1 MNINVLFAVFR
12 RNFVSYFANPTGY
25 VFICLFVLL
34 GAIAAFWV
42 PAFFSNNLANLDQ
55 LSFWLP
61 FIMLVYVPSITMGVW
76 ADERKQGTDEL
87 LLTIPAGDFEIVL
100 GKYLA
105 AVAIFTVALI
115 FSLVCNLA
123 VLEWLG
129 NPDVGLFVGTYVG
142 YWLVGLAMLSIG
154 VVASFLTS
162 NITISFVLGVLLN
175 LPLVF
180 LAWADAI
187 LGGLERQQILA
198 VKSWS
203 IGNRLDDFSHGV
215 LSLSGVAYFLM
226 IVSVMLY
233 LSMVLIGRRHWFSG
247 LRRWAQAGH
256 YLVRTL
262 ALVVVAVGAVVLFR
276 HHDLRLDV
284 TSEQLSSLSP
294 QTRAL
299 LRDLKVDRPVRI
311 EAFISPVVPE
321 SSVQTRLNLL
331 AALRELQA
339 LGGDKLQVEIHNTE
353 RFSKEAALAEDRYGI
368 EPHQVTTLSHGAM
381 AVDYIFLN
389 VAVKCG
395 SGEPLIAFID
405 RGIPVEYELV
415 RSICT
420 VGQQQRKKVGVL
432 ETDAKLFGGFN
443 MQSMSANP
451 DWPII
456 DELKKQYEVVRVDP
470 TKPIVERYDVLL
482 AVQASSLGP
491 EEMKNF
497 IATVRDGQ
505 PTAIFEDPAP
515 VFCPSVPA
523 TSAPRQPPG
532 GMNAM
537 FMRQQPLPKGDI
549 RPLWSLLGVDFP
561 DDQVVWQDYN
571 PYPKFSQFPLEF
583 VFVDDGCGND
593 QPFSPKDPI
602 SAGLQHILFP
612 FPGHFSKLNASKFDF
627 VPLVRTGEETGTV
640 LYRDLMQMTPYG
652 PRGGLNPNR
661 RQIPTGVSYIEAAH
675 IRGKIS
681 LDPPV
686 ADPEKKDA
694 DGKDAENKPRE
705 SQIDVVLV
713 PDIDM
718 LSRDFFRLREQGNVP
733 ESGIH
738 FDFDNVTFVLNA
750 LDELAGDRR
759 FIDIRKRRPAHR
771 TLARIEERT
780 KESRQK
786 ATDARERF
794 TKEYERLEQQEEE
807 AMQEKLAELKQ
818 RKNID
823 LQQMAI
829 ELGMMQQNLERVKE
843 AKLEQARRDKD
854 REINKSE
861 TELNLEVNRVQDQYK
876 LWAVLLPPIP
886 PLLVAMIVFFTRRAR
901 EREGVSRSR
910 LR

>member
-25 VFICLFVLL
+25 LFICLFVWL
-34 GAIAAFWV
+34 GAIATFWV
-42 PAFFSNNLANLDQ
+42 PAFFNNNLANLDQ
-55 LSFWLP
+55 LSFCFP
-61 FIMLVYVPSITMGVW
+61 FIMLVYIPSITMGVW

-105 AVAIFTVALI
+105 AVAIFTVALL

-154 VVASFLTS
+154 VVASFLTG

-175 LPLVF
+175 MPLVF
-180 LAWADAI
+180 LARADAI
-187 LGGLERQQILA
+187 LGGLGRQQILA

-203 IGNRLDDFSHGV
+203 IGSRLDDFSHGV

-226 IVSVMLY
+226 IVVVMLY

-247 LRRWAQAGH
+247 LHRWALAGH

-276 HHDLRLDV
+276 HHDLRLDA

-294 QTRAL
+294 QTREL
-299 LRDLKVDRPVRI
+299 IHDLKVERPVRI
-311 EAFISPVVPE
+311 EAFISSSVPE
-321 SSVQTRLNLL
+321 SYVQTRLNLL

-339 LGGDKLQVEIHNTE
+339 LGGDKLEVEIHNTE

-420 VGQQQRKKVGVL
+420 VGQQQRKTVGVL

-443 MQSMSANP
+443 MQSMSSNP

-456 DELKKQYEVVRVDP
+456 DELKKQYEIVRVNP
-470 TKPIVERYDVLL
+470 AKPIVERYDVLL

-491 EEMKNF
+491 EEMENF
-497 IATVRDGQ
+497 IAAVRNGQ

-515 VFCPSVPA
+515 VFCPGVPA

-549 RPLWSLLGVDFP
+549 RPLWSLLGIDFP
-561 DDQVVWQDYN
+561 ADQVVWQDYN
-571 PYPKFSQFPLEF
+571 PYPRFSQFPVEF
-583 VFVDDGCGND
+583 VFVDDACGND
-593 QPFSPKDPI
+593 RPFSPKDPI
-602 SAGLQHILFP
+602 SAGLQLMLFP
-612 FPGHFSKLNASKFDF
+612 FPGHFSKLNSSNFDF
-627 VPLVRTGEETGTV
+627 VPLARTGEETGTV
-640 LYRDLMQMTPYG
+640 LYRDLMQMTPFG
-652 PRGGLNPNR
+652 PRGGLNPKR
-661 RQIPTGVSYIEAAH
+661 RQTPTGVSYIEAAH
-675 IRGKIS
+675 IRGKIT
-681 LDPPV
+681 LNPPV
-686 ADPEKKDA
+686 ADPEK
-694 DGKDAENKPRE
+694 KDAENKPRE

-733 ESGIH
+733 EAGVN
-738 FDFDNVTFVLNA
+738 FNFDNVTFVLNA

-771 TLARIEERT
+771 TLVRIEERT
-780 KESRQK
+780 KEARQK
-786 ATDARERF
+786 ATDAREQF

-807 AMQEKLAELKQ
+807 AMQKKLAELKQ

-829 ELGMMQQNLERVKE
+829 ELGMMQRNLERIRE